1 MVDIRSYKRCRGA
14 DLPNML
20 YIKGVVLR
28 YQYKRIRTKNGLIDE
43 HRLIMEKHLGRK
55 LNKNEVVHHING
67 NKKDNRIENLKLLTN
82 SEHAKLHKQ
91 GQIVKDDT
99 KEKIK
104 NKLLNKVHVNSKKVQ
119 QIDINTNKVL
129 NIFDSTIQAS
139 RYINKKYSD
148 THIRNCCN
156 GKRKTAYGYMWKW
169 N

>member
-1 MVDIRSYKRCRGA
+1 MVDIRSYKRCRSA

-99 KEKIK
+99 KEKIR

>member
-1 MVDIRSYKRCRGA
+1 MVDIRSYKRCRSA
-14 DLPNML
+14 DLPNIL

-99 KEKIK
+99 KEKIR

>member
-1 MVDIRSYKRCRGA
+1 MVDIGSYKRCRGA
-14 DLPNML
+14 DLPNIL

-99 KEKIK
+99 KEKIR

>member
-1 MVDIRSYKRCRGA
+1 
-14 DLPNML
+14 ML

-99 KEKIK
+99 KEKIR

>member
-67 NKKDNRIENLKLLTN
+67 NKKDNRIENLKL
-82 SEHAKLHKQ
+82 
-91 GQIVKDDT
+91 
-99 KEKIK
+99 
-104 NKLLNKVHVNSKKVQ
+104 
-119 QIDINTNKVL
+119 
-129 NIFDSTIQAS
+129 
-139 RYINKKYSD
+139 
-148 THIRNCCN
+148 
-156 GKRKTAYGYMWKW
+156 
-169 N
+169 

>member
-1 MVDIRSYKRCRGA
+1 MVDIRSYKRCRSVA
-14 DLPNML
+14 LPNIL

-99 KEKIK
+99 KEKIR

>member
-1 MVDIRSYKRCRGA
+1 MVYIGSYKRCRGT
-14 DLPNML
+14 DLPNIL

-82 SEHAKLHKQ
+82 SEHAKLHKK

-99 KEKIK
+99 KEKIR

>member
-14 DLPNML
+14 DLPNIL

-99 KEKIK
+99 KEKIR

>member
-1 MVDIRSYKRCRGA
+1 
-14 DLPNML
+14 
-20 YIKGVVLR
+20 
-28 YQYKRIRTKNGLIDE
+28 
-43 HRLIMEKHLGRK
+43 MEKHLGRK

-99 KEKIK
+99 KEKIR

-139 RYINKKYSD
+139 RYINKK
-148 THIRNCCN
+148 I
-156 GKRKTAYGYMWKW
+156 
-169 N
+169 

>member
-99 KEKIK
+99 KEKIR

>member
-1 MVDIRSYKRCRGA
+1 MVDIRSYKRCRSVA
-14 DLPNML
+14 LPNML

-99 KEKIK
+99 KEKIR